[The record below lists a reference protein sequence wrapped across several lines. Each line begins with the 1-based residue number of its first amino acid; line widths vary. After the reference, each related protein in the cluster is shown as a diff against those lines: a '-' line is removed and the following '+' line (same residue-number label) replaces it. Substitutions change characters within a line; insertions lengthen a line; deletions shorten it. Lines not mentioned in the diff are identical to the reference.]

1 MAKVAL
7 VLACSHSPF
16 LFTPPEMWE
25 EIRARRPLSP
35 AVPHDTAEVNRTKYQ
50 RCVQA
55 FATLREKIDSVKP
68 DVLLI
73 FGDDHLEQFQFNSMP
88 AFGMYL
94 GDVVEG
100 RSQPVKYLPK
110 DHDPAEYHRRTHGHP
125 ELGRKLLG
133 GLIQKGF
140 DVCFSLEMTDKKRGI
155 GHAFM
160 YPAGYL
166 TPNYNYPILPF
177 FVNCYFSPQPTG
189 KRCYELGR
197 AIRKILE
204 ECPLDLNVAVV
215 GSGGLWHVPD
225 VPGGYLDENF
235 DRTILEFVAAGNGRQ
250 MAEYFDSF
258 EWPYRSASHEAVEKL
273 VGPTGM
279 MGGVG
284 SGAGETRNWIV
295 ATAVADGSA
304 GTVIDYVP
312 VYASPCGMGFAYWD
326 PAAV

>member
-1 MAKVAL
+1 M
-7 VLACSHSPF
+7 
-16 LFTPPEMWE
+16 
-25 EIRARRPLSP
+25 
-35 AVPHDTAEVNRTKYQ
+35 
-50 RCVQA
+50 
-55 FATLREKIDSVKP
+55 
-68 DVLLI
+68 
-73 FGDDHLEQFQFNSMP
+73 
-88 AFGMYL
+88 
-94 GDVVEG
+94 
-100 RSQPVKYLPK
+100 
-110 DHDPAEYHRRTHGHP
+110 
-125 ELGRKLLG
+125 
-133 GLIQKGF
+133 
-140 DVCFSLEMTDKKRGI
+140 
-155 GHAFM
+155 
-160 YPAGYL
+160 
-166 TPNYNYPILPF
+166 
-177 FVNCYFSPQPTG
+177 
-189 KRCYELGR
+189 GR

-235 DRTILEFVAAGNGRQ
+235 DRIILEFVTAGNGRQ

-295 ATAVADGSA
+295 ATAVAEGSA

-326 PAAV
+326 PAPCDAEKAS

>member
-1 MAKVAL
+1 MANIIS

-16 LFTPPEMWE
+16 LFTPPEKWE

-35 AVPHDTAEVNRTKYQ
+35 AVPHDTAEGNRAKYE
-50 RCVQA
+50 RCMRA
-55 FATLREKIDSVKP
+55 FATLREKIDAVKP

-88 AFGMYL
+88 AFAMYL

-110 DHDPAEYHRRTHGHP
+110 DFDPAEYQRRTRGHP
-125 ELGRKLLG
+125 ELGKTLLG
-133 GLIQKGF
+133 GLIQRGF
-140 DVCFSLEMTDKKRGI
+140 DVCYSLETSDKKRGI

-160 YPAGYL
+160 YPARHL
-166 TPNYNYPILPF
+166 TPDYNYPILPF

-189 KRCYELGR
+189 KRCYELGKAVR
-197 AIRKILE
+197 EVLE
-204 ECPLDLNVAVV
+204 ECALDLNVAVL

-225 VPGGYLDENF
+225 VPGGYLDESF
-235 DRTILEFVAAGNGRQ
+235 DQTILQCAATGDARR

-258 EWPYRSASHEAVEKL
+258 EWPYRSATPEAAAKL

-279 MGGVG
+279 KGGVG

-295 ATAVADGSA
+295 AAAVAEGKT

-312 VYASPCGMGFAYWD
+312 VYASPIGMAFAYWD
-326 PAAV
+326 